1 MNANPVKTGIG
12 KRCVGTIAGL
22 TLAMMLTAHGASA
35 QTQAAEQTA
44 PGQAA
49 PVHIDAVPARP
60 PAPPRVEMYEM
71 LTLKNMTEQREMN
84 DVQTAL
90 RNVLSR
96 ARIYGVQSRGAISLS
111 GTVEEIEL
119 ARKIVAEL
127 DQPAKNYELT
137 FTITETDGGKQT
149 GLQRLSMV
157 IVPGARTVMKQ
168 GSRVPIVTGSYKEG
182 GTMENTEVQYQDVG
196 LSIEATLDG
205 TSLHT
210 KVEQTS
216 PSNDASGMGARDPV
230 LRQSVL
236 DGTTNLTLDK
246 SLVLGSLDIPGSARR
261 QEVELAVEAVQ

>member
-1 MNANPVKTGIG
+1 MNANPVTTGIG

-49 PVHIDAVPARP
+49 AVPARP
-60 PAPPRVEMYEM
+60 PAPPRVEMYE
-71 LTLKNMTEQREMN
+71 TFVLKNATDQRAMN
-84 DVQTAL
+84 DLQTAL

-96 ARIYGVQSRGAISLS
+96 ARIYGVQSRGSISLS

-157 IVPGARTVMKQ
+157 IVPGARMVMKQ
-168 GSRVPIVTGSYKEG
+168 GARVPIMTGSYKEG
-182 GTMENTEVQYQDVG
+182 SGEENSQVQYQDVG
-196 LSIEATLDG
+196 LSIEANMDG
-205 TSLHT
+205 MSLHT

-216 PSNDASGMGARDPV
+216 PSDEPSGMGAKDPV
-230 LRQSVL
+230 VRQSVL
-236 DGTTNLTLDK
+236 EVTTNLTPGKPLA
-246 SLVLGSLDIPGSARR
+246 LGSLDIPGSTRHR
-261 QEVELAVEAVQ
+261 DVELAVEAVQ